1 MNHSLLLRH
10 ISARYRSLAQHTVV
24 GCVVVALLV
33 ACGPGGGS
41 VGGSAAKGPG
51 APGSP
56 MQPPEV
62 DVMVATLGSAA
73 ITQELPGRLQAV
85 RTAQVRARV
94 EGIVERRLFTE
105 GSDVKEGTP
114 LFRIDPRPYQA
125 AYDAAKAEQAI
136 ARVTVERYKPLLD
149 VKAISKQEFD
159 LAEAKLKQADAAFTR
174 ARIDLENTTVPA
186 PITGRIGRELVTEG
200 ALVGRGE
207 ATPLATI
214 EQIDPI
220 YVNFTQ
226 SSADMLRLQ
235 KGLKAGRL
243 KSAQKVKIEL
253 LLDDNTIYAQ
263 SGKLLFTDMAVD
275 PATGSVSMRAEFP
288 NARRELLPGTFVRV
302 RFPEAVVDDVILL
315 PQRAVQA
322 GPQGQFVVI
331 VDDSAKAMAMPIK
344 TGGISGSNFVVTEGL
359 KGGERVIVNGLQKAR
374 PGTPVRVVMLG
385 PDGKPLPAPLAEPT
399 ATPAAAPTPAEP
411 TAPSTPP
418 SPGAEQK
425 K

>member
-1 MNHSLLLRH
+1 M
-10 ISARYRSLAQHTVV
+10 
-24 GCVVVALLV
+24 
-33 ACGPGGGS
+33 
-41 VGGSAAKGPG
+41 
-51 APGSP
+51 
-56 MQPPEV
+56 
-62 DVMVATLGSAA
+62 
-73 ITQELPGRLQAV
+73 
-85 RTAQVRARV
+85 
-94 EGIVERRLFTE
+94 
-105 GSDVKEGTP
+105 
-114 LFRIDPRPYQA
+114 
-125 AYDAAKAEQAI
+125 
-136 ARVTVERYKPLLD
+136 
-149 VKAISKQEFD
+149 
-159 LAEAKLKQADAAFTR
+159 
-174 ARIDLENTTVPA
+174 
-186 PITGRIGRELVTEG
+186 
-200 ALVGRGE
+200 
-207 ATPLATI
+207 
-214 EQIDPI
+214 
-220 YVNFTQ
+220 
-226 SSADMLRLQ
+226 
-235 KGLKAGRL
+235 
-243 KSAQKVKIEL
+243 
-253 LLDDNTIYAQ
+253 DDNTIYAQ

-411 TAPSTPP
+411 TVPSTSP